1 MPDTQNTEPNLYDEG
16 RRNVPRAYS
25 NAKENDLHEF
35 IPFEMVPRGPA
46 PPRQE
51 FLQVTQVDML
61 WEKNMADH
69 HTQVF
74 SGPHLIIR
82 RGQEFQVKIT
92 FNRAYDPD
100 KDKFELEFRIG
111 SSPNLSEKTIAVV
124 SSFPRK
130 RKLWQSHL
138 LKNTGSTVLMGIT
151 PSASCIVGKYSM
163 YVVVI
168 TSAGRFRDKDHSQ
181 EVYILFNPWAPH
193 DTVFMP
199 DDHEREEY
207 VLNQV
212 GMLYCGDSQNV
223 LSRPWNYGQFEMG
236 ILDACV
242 FIMDEAII
250 PLIYRGDPIKI
261 MRRISAKLNSQ
272 DDDGVLVGN
281 WSDDYTFGTAP
292 TSWTGSV
299 EILLSYASSGIPVCF
314 AQCWVF
320 AGVFN
325 TILRCLGIPS
335 RTVTGYKSAHDNN
348 GNLKT
353 NIIVDQSG
361 RLNMDCTTDSIWS
374 YHCWNEVYMAR
385 PDLPVGFGG
394 WQVVD
399 STPQDNTDGFRRC
412 GPAPVYAIKQ
422 GMICYPFDAPY
433 MFSEVNSD
441 VIVYQREQ
449 DNKLTKLFV
458 DHDFVGEKVLTKQIG
473 QDIWCDITNQYKYP
487 AESSDKQ
494 EALRIAESY
503 GCSRDQGD
511 LSKADVKIKAT
522 LPDVEIGKDF
532 KLSVELKNL
541 GESLYNIDVSV
552 SGNVIY
558 YTGVLGPQFKF
569 KNFPVKVD
577 PSKTVTEHV
586 AVKAEEYMSK
596 LLDQCSLS
604 FLVMAEIKETGQVV
618 TTLQYMTLQAPKLEL
633 KMSGSH
639 KLKEE
644 MTVTMKFTNS
654 LKFDLENITVKME
667 GPGVFRTKTK
677 TYRLIARGSSISWTE
692 SFTPDQEGQK
702 TLIACLNCALLRQ
715 VFGHVDFTIKP

>member
-1 MPDTQNTEPNLYDEG
+1 MHGTENIEPNLYDEG

-25 NAKENDLHEF
+25 NAKESDVHEF
-35 IPFEMVPRGPA
+35 IPFELEPRGPA
-46 PPRQE
+46 PSQQGV
-51 FLQVTQVDML
+51 LQVTQVDML

-69 HTQVF
+69 HTKLF
-74 SGPHLIIR
+74 SGAHFVIR

-92 FNRAYDPD
+92 FNRAYHPD
-100 KDKFELEFRIG
+100 KDKFQLEFRIG
-111 SSPNLSEKTIAVV
+111 SSPNLSEKTIAIV
-124 SSFPRK
+124 SSFPSK
-130 RKLWQSHL
+130 RKLWNGHL
-138 LKNTGSTVLMGIT
+138 LKNTGNTVLMGIT

-168 TSAGRFRDKDHSQ
+168 TSAGRFRDKNHSQ

-193 DTVFMP
+193 DIVFMP
-199 DDHEREEY
+199 NNNEQEEY

-236 ILDACV
+236 ILDACL
-242 FIMDEAII
+242 FIMDKCNI

-261 MRRISAKLNSQ
+261 IRRISDKLNSK

-292 TSWTGSV
+292 ASWAGSV
-299 EILLSYASSGIPVCF
+299 EILLSYASSGIPVCY

-335 RTVTGYKSAHDNN
+335 RTVTAYKSAHDNY

-353 NIIVDQSG
+353 NMIVDQSG
-361 RLNMDCTTDSIWS
+361 RFDMDFTTDSIWNF
-374 YHCWNEVYMAR
+374 HCWNEVYMAR

-399 STPQDNTDGFRRC
+399 ATPQNNADGYHRS
-412 GPAPVYAIKQ
+412 GPASVYAIKQ
-422 GMICYPFDAPY
+422 GMICYPFDASY

-441 VIVYQREQ
+441 VIVHRREQ
-449 DNKLTKLFV
+449 DNRLTKLFV
-458 DHDFVGEKVLTKQIG
+458 DHDFAGEKVLTKQIG
-473 QDIWCDITNQYKYP
+473 QNIWTDITNQYKYP
-487 AESSDKQ
+487 TGSSERQ

-503 GCSRDQGD
+503 GCSRDQRD

-522 LPDVEIGKDF
+522 LPDTEIGKDF
-532 KLSVELKNL
+532 KLSIELENL
-541 GESLYNIDVSV
+541 GKSLYNIDVSIT
-552 SGNVIY
+552 GNVVY

-569 KNFPVKVD
+569 KNFLVKVD

-586 AVKAEEYMSK
+586 EVKAAEYMGK
-596 LLDQCSLS
+596 LLDQCSLN
-604 FLVMAEIKETGQVV
+604 FLVLAEIKETGQVV
-618 TTLQYMTLQAPKLEL
+618 TTMQHANLQAPKPAL
-633 KMSGSH
+633 KMSGSY

-644 MTVTMKFTNS
+644 MTVTLQFTNS
-654 LKFDLENITVKME
+654 LKFDLENIAVKME
-667 GPGVFRTKTK
+667 GPGVFQTKNK
-677 TYRLIARGSSISWTE
+677 NYKLIARDSSITWTE
-692 SFTPDQEGQK
+692 SFTPDTEGQK
-702 TLIACLNCALLRQ
+702 TLIACLDCAFLRQ
-715 VFGHVDFTIKP
+715 VFCHVDFTINP